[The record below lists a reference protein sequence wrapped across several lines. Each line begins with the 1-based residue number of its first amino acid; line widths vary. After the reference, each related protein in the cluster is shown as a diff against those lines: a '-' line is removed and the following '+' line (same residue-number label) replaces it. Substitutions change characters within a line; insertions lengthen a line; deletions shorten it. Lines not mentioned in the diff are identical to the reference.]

1 VTPYGVPFFVPLE
14 FSSGNFVID
23 QLSAEEL
30 CHYYWLLESVMIHY
44 KLTFSGSLEVEGNL
58 LLGGM
63 YGRVPRMRLLSVPN
77 FQATIFHSAS
87 GVQGEGSV
95 DFSTI
100 YCQNGGL
107 YAVNF
112 DCVLYAK
119 VETVA
124 GSNFLVSFHRSV
136 GSSGQRDSYKT
147 QAVNFLGK
155 SVTVYLNYNGQVWS
169 GDEIELDEFS
179 LGATFYDNGTL

>member
-1 VTPYGVPFFVPLE
+1 ME
-14 FSSGNFVID
+14 FSVGNFVIG

-30 CHYYWLLESVMIHY
+30 CRHYWLLESVTIHY

-87 GVQGEGSV
+87 GVQAEGSV

-100 YCQNGGL
+100 YCQGDGL
-107 YAVNF
+107 YAINF
-112 DCVLYAK
+112 DCTLYAK
-119 VETVA
+119 METVA
-124 GSNFLVSFHRSV
+124 GSNFLVSFHRSE
-136 GSSGQRDSYKT
+136 GNSGQRDSYKT
-147 QAVNFLGK
+147 RTANFLGK
-155 SVTVYLNYNGQVWS
+155 SVTGYLNYNGQIWS
-169 GDEIELDEFS
+169 EDEIQLDEFS
-179 LGATFYDNGTL
+179 LAATFYDNGTF